1 MIKIKIKKANDQI
14 SEIEI
19 KGHSGYDEFGRDIVC
34 ASVSTMTIT
43 TINAIIRYDESSI
56 SYNQDEGL
64 VKLVVFKHS
73 EVVDMLL
80 LNLISLF
87 KELEEQYSKYVKIY
101 E

>member
-1 MIKIKIKKANDQI
+1 MTKIKIKKDNDQI
-14 SEIEI
+14 NEIEI

-43 TINAIIRYDESSI
+43 TINAIIRYDEESI

-64 VKLVVFKHS
+64 VKLVVLKHS

-80 LNLISLF
+80 LNLISLL

>member
-1 MIKIKIKKANDQI
+1 MIKIKLEKENDQI
-14 SEIEI
+14 KKVQI
-19 KGHSGYDEFGRDIVC
+19 KGHSGYDEYGRDIVC

-64 VKLVVFKHS
+64 VNLVVLKHS
-73 EVVDMLL
+73 EVVDLL
-80 LNLISLF
+80 LENLISLF
-87 KELEEQYSKYVKIY
+87 KELEEQYKKYVKIY

>member
-1 MIKIKIKKANDQI
+1 MIKIKITKEKDQI
-14 SEIEI
+14 KTIQI
-19 KGHSGYDEFGRDIVC
+19 HGHSGYDEYGRDIVC

-64 VKLVVFKHS
+64 VNLVVLKHS
-73 EVVDMLL
+73 SVVDLL
-80 LNLISLF
+80 LENLISLL
-87 KELEEQYSKYVKIY
+87 KELESQYTKYVKIY

>member
-1 MIKIKIKKANDQI
+1 MIKIKIKKDNDQI
-14 SEIEI
+14 NEVEI

-43 TINAIIRYDESSI
+43 TINAIIRYDEESI

-64 VKLVVFKHS
+64 VKLVVLKHS

-80 LNLISLF
+80 LNLISLL

>member
-1 MIKIKIKKANDQI
+1 MIKIKIKKDNDQI
-14 SEIEI
+14 KEIEI

-43 TINAIIRYDESSI
+43 TINAIIRYDDESI

-64 VKLVVFKHS
+64 VNLVVLKHS
-73 EVVDMLL
+73 DVVDMLL
-80 LNLISLF
+80 ENLISLF
-87 KELEEQYSKYVKIY
+87 KELEEQYNKYVKIY